1 MSDLLFEFKPNYVN
15 ALGPLIAKFTFYS
28 FIITFVSHL
37 IIEVLKNFDI
47 IKPTFNT
54 YIFDAIIFFAI
65 IIIKILTEAVILFNT
80 RYLFY
85 RTHIKKEF
93 EFITLRSNS
102 VPYDQINSVHL
113 NISLW
118 DQISKSGDIK
128 ITTADDGQKDL
139 ILHYVKEPKKIEEK
153 IYHIIGLNKKAN

>member
-15 ALGPLIAKFTFYS
+15 ALGPLMAKFTFYS

-37 IIEVLKNFDI
+37 IVEVLKNFEI

-54 YIFDAIIFFAI
+54 YIFDAIIFFSI
-65 IIIKILTEAVILFNT
+65 IIFKILTEAVILFNT

-93 EFITLRSNS
+93 EFITLKSNS
-102 VPYDQINSVHL
+102 VPYNQINSVHL
-113 NISLW
+113 DISLW

-128 ITTADDGQKDL
+128 ITSADDTQQDL
-139 ILHYVKEPKKIEEK
+139 ILHYVKEPKKVEEK
-153 IYHIIGLNKKAN
+153 IYKIMEAYKKG